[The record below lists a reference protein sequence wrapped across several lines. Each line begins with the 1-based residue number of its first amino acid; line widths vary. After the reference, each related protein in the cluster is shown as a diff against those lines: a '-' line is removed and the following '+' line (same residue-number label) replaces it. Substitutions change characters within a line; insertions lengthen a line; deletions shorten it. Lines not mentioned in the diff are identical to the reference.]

1 VDSFPPV
8 IIMLAGAVVVPF
20 LPGTVRPWAFLVA
33 PVAVLLQLLFWL
45 EQGDTTTIEVFS
57 GVLDLTPLMVDDLNE
72 IWATAFSLV
81 VIGGGLFAL
90 HLRAPSF
97 QERGQQ
103 AAALAYA
110 GSAFGVILAGDLL
123 TVVIFWEL
131 MAVTSLYLIISGNRP
146 NSHAAAMRYL
156 FVHVIGGSALL
167 GGVLIQAIETG
178 SLAFEP
184 FDGGL
189 ASWLAMFGILV
200 NAASFPLHAWLSDAY
215 PETSPTG
222 MVFLGAL
229 TTKTAVYVL
238 LRGFAGE
245 ELLLL
250 AGSVTAVYAG
260 IYALLQND
268 IRRLLAYHIVSQ
280 VGFMVAAVG
289 ISTLAGVESVAEQVF
304 THVLWQAVMVMGAGA
319 VMYSTGVTKLT
330 ELGGLST
337 QLRPILILYMVG
349 ALSIAVFP
357 LLHGLGAESVY
368 VDHTWVIVLLTLAS
382 IATVMAVAIKLPY
395 HAFIAAKANAPQST
409 RVPNAML
416 AAMAIGAALS
426 LWVGIHPSSL
436 FDVLQLHLEPEAFH
450 LSGVLF
456 GLAILAISAAGGWL
470 LLRVKPLRENVT
482 VDVDWLYRNA
492 EASVRVVIQQPLD
505 WVFTTA
511 QRATSWIAFIAS
523 RFALTP
529 PSTGAN
535 LVGRPPL
542 GLAVAVVFLTFVVVV
557 LLTHIV

>member
-8 IIMLAGAVVVPF
+8 LIMLAGAVVVLF
-20 LPGTVRPWAFLVA
+20 LPGTARPWAFLVA
-33 PVAVLLQLLFWL
+33 PVVVLAQLLFWL

-57 GVLDLTPLMVDDLNE
+57 GVLELTPLMVDNLNE
-72 IWATAFSLV
+72 IWATVFSLV

-90 HLRAPSF
+90 HLRAPGF
-97 QERGQQ
+97 QEKGQQ
-103 AAALAYA
+103 AASLAYA

-156 FVHVIGGSALL
+156 FVHVVGGSALL
-167 GGVLIQAIETG
+167 GGVLIQAVETG

-215 PETSPTG
+215 PESSPTG

-238 LRGFAGE
+238 LRGFVGD

-250 AGSVTAVYAG
+250 VGGVTAVYAG
-260 IYALLQND
+260 VYALFQND
-268 IRRLLAYHIVSQ
+268 IRRLLAYHIISQ

-289 ISTLAGVESVAEQVF
+289 ISTFAGVESVAEQVF
-304 THVLWQAVMVMGAGA
+304 THVLWQAVMVMGVGA

-330 ELGGLST
+330 ELGGLPT

-357 LLHGLGAESVY
+357 VLHGLGAESIY
-368 VDHTWVIVLLTLAS
+368 VGHTWVVVLLTVAS

-395 HAFIAAKANAPQST
+395 HVFIAAKADSPQST
-409 RVPNAML
+409 RVPNGML

-456 GLAILAISAAGGWL
+456 GFAVLAVSAAGGWF
-470 LLRVKPLRENVT
+470 LLRAMPLRENVT
-482 VDVDWLYRNA
+482 LDVDWLYRYA
-492 EASVRVVIQQPLD
+492 EASMRVLIQQPLD

-511 QRATSWIAFIAS
+511 QRATSWVASTAS

-529 PSTGAN
+529 PTTGAN

-542 GLAVAVVFLTFVVVV
+542 GLAVAVVFLTFVVLV